1 MQSPASPDEQ
11 QKLKELEQS
20 QRVMLLLEDLI
31 DRERHTLEAIM
42 QSLFEVG
49 SVNFVNQKVRM
60 RFLRPVLRPAVK
72 VSKPVLTYV
81 GYRWF
86 RKKGPRL
93 IVNWLFRKI
102 RFAPPSAAAKS
113 PTPAPPAN
121 TLMYQGEIRRL
132 RSQVRWTTGAL
143 VSVSGILVAFLHGFD
158 PRILLNTTANNS
170 GTNSPG
176 PQNQVADSNKPVAQ
190 PSLHDHR
197 DTAITTETQ
206 VGYHLK
212 QN

>member
-31 DRERHTLEAIM
+31 DRERHTLDAIM
-42 QSLFEVG
+42 QALFEIG
-49 SVNFVNQKVRM
+49 SVNFVNQKVRT
-60 RFLRPVLRPAVK
+60 RFLRPVIRPAVK

-102 RFAPPSAAAKS
+102 RFAPSSAPTKL
-113 PTPAPPAN
+113 PTPAPLAN
-121 TLMYQGEIRRL
+121 AVLYQGEIRRL
-132 RSQVRWTTGAL
+132 RSQVRWMTGAL
-143 VSVSGILVAFLHGFD
+143 VSVSGVLVAFLNGFD
-158 PRILLNTTANNS
+158 PRILLNSTANNS
-170 GTNSPG
+170 TINSPG
-176 PQNQVADSNKPVAQ
+176 QQNQVADSSKPVAQ
-190 PSLHDHR
+190 PSPHGHR
-197 DTAITTETQ
+197 DTTITTEIQ
-206 VGYHLK
+206 AEYHPK